1 MPRRR
6 KVIRIAALLVAL
18 FIIVVSMGGI
28 ISPDSL
34 MTLRRMYYATPGRFY
49 TAGAVRVAMG
59 LVLILAASSSRW
71 PRTLRA
77 LGAVMCMQ
85 GLAATTLFGLERA
98 RSILEWEAMHMAL
111 MRAGAVL
118 ALVTSVLVAFAVI
131 KWPSE
136 WPRKVA
142 H

>member
-71 PRTLRA
+71 PRSLRV
-77 LGAVMCMQ
+77 LGAVICLQ
-85 GLAATTLFGLERA
+85 GITANLLGLERA
-98 RSILEWEAMHMAL
+98 RAILEWEAMSPAL
-111 MRAGAVL
+111 LRAGAV
-118 ALVTSVLVAFAVI
+118 VAFATSGIIAFAVTRGRAVVTL
-131 KWPSE
+131 P
-136 WPRKVA
+136 A
-142 H
+142 